1 MSIGAIGSNQATAA
15 QQAQQVAQVQHHHG
29 HGGTRK
35 AGMDAAAKALGMSS
49 TDLQTA
55 LKSGQSL
62 SDLAKSKGVSLDTL
76 AADISA
82 AVSKADPSLSSDRAQ
97 QIALR
102 LIAGPNEAG
111 GSGGTSGWG
120 GSALIG

>member
-1 MSIGAIGSNQATAA
+1 MSTGAIGSNQATAA
-15 QQAQQVAQVQHHHG
+15 QQVQQTQHHHG
-29 HGGTRK
+29 HGGMLK

-76 AADISA
+76 TADISA
-82 AVSKADPSLSSDRAQ
+82 AFSTANPSLSSDRAQ
-97 QIALR
+97 QIAQR
-102 LIAGPNEAG
+102 LIAGPNQAG
-111 GSGGTSGWG
+111 SSGGTSGRGTARETWVM
-120 GSALIG
+120 